1 MNKILGIVL
10 QRMTYGLMT
19 IIAISMIIFLGV
31 EALPGDV
38 ATAILGMDATPEA
51 IAEIRKELHIDLP
64 IYERYWSW
72 LSNFVRGD
80 LGISYAS
87 GQSVN
92 ELISW
97 RFRNTMFLALSAAI
111 IAVPLAITFGI
122 LSALFRNS
130 WIDRSISFVSLVAV
144 SAPEFLGAY
153 ILISIFSVHL
163 EWLPALATVTAK
175 MPIGERIVHVLLPSI
190 ALTMVIAAHMLRQTR
205 AAIIN
210 VLSSPY
216 IEMARLKG
224 LSPFRII
231 LVHAFPNVLAPVI
244 HVIVLEIAHLIVGAV
259 VIEVVFAY
267 PGLGQLFVDAVATR
281 DIPIVQACGFIFGI
295 TYILLNLTADMF
307 STLANPRLRYSA

>member
-1 MNKILGIVL
+1 MNKIIRIVL
-10 QRMTYGLMT
+10 QRIAFGLLT
-19 IIAISMIIFLGV
+19 IVVISMIIFLGV
-31 EALPGDV
+31 EALPGDA
-38 ATAILGMDATPEA
+38 ATAILGMDATQEA
-51 IAEIRKELHIDLP
+51 IAEIRKELHLDLP
-64 IYERYWSW
+64 MYERYWFW
-72 LSNFVRGD
+72 LRNFATGD
-80 LGISYAS
+80 FGISYAS

-92 ELISW
+92 DLISW
-97 RFRNTMFLALSAAI
+97 RFQNTMFLAMSAAI

-163 EWLPALATVTAK
+163 EWLPALATITTK
-175 MPIGERIVHVLLPSI
+175 MTIGERIVHVLLPSI

-210 VLSSPY
+210 ILSSPY

-224 LSPFRII
+224 LSNFRII
-231 LVHAFPNVLAPVI
+231 VVHAFPNVLAPVI

-259 VIEVVFAY
+259 VIEVVFSY
-267 PGLGQLFVDAVATR
+267 PGLGQLFVDAVAAR

-295 TYILLNLTADMF
+295 SYIILNLTADMF
-307 STLANPRLRYSA
+307 STFANPRLRYST